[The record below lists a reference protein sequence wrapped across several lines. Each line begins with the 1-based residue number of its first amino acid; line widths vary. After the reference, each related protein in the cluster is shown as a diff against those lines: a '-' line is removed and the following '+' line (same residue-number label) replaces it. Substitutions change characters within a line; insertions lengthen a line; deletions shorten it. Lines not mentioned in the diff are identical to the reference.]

1 MKKRMFLHNRELVLL
16 VSGLMNLLTWLPL
29 IGQAQASTQP
39 QASTQASATQAKRV
53 QVNTK
58 ISSVTVFMS
67 GAELKRT
74 GNTSIPAGRSEL
86 VIAGV
91 STDIEQ
97 QSVQVSLEGDLTIL
111 SVGVRKNFLNEEEV
125 KEDIKALNKQLEGI
139 DEKLGRQKK
148 SLEIYRQEEAML
160 VRNQE
165 LKTGNLA
172 LKPADLKAALDFQK
186 SRLEETYA
194 RQLEIEKSM
203 KDLEVEKTK
212 IRLHLG
218 ELNDRKNLS
227 VNEIYAL
234 VEAVKPVQTRVE
246 ASYLVNKAGWFPTY
260 NVSVRDISSPMQMQ
274 FNANVFQSSGEVWKD
289 VKISLSSGN
298 PRENNARPELEPWYL
313 RYVDRSISYSQLPS
327 FTGGN
332 MIMGRVVDE
341 KGVPLSNA
349 SIQVKGTSKG
359 VITDANGV
367 YRLNNAAPG
376 AVLVASYIGF
386 QSKEFA
392 ALKGFTTIE
401 LEPSTESLQEVVV
414 TGLSGRVAGVAVED
428 DRKQRKVTL
437 NTTTKPISVS
447 TVYQP
452 ISTRYD
458 IKEIYTISNDG
469 KVNMIDIKRISINAD
484 YEYYTAPKLDPS
496 AYLTAKI
503 PDWQSLDLLAGE
515 VNLFYEGTFLGKS
528 FIDPATAGDTMSL
541 SLGKD
546 KGVVVKRTL
555 VKDYSS
561 RRFIG
566 ANKTETRDVEI
577 SIRNNKTQAVKIIVE
592 DQFPISTM
600 KEIEVDR
607 QEHDGGRLNE
617 ETQVVTWE
625 VKVIPK
631 EEKKHRIKYTVKY
644 PKDRYLQLD

>member
-1 MKKRMFLHNRELVLL
+1 
-16 VSGLMNLLTWLPL
+16 
-29 IGQAQASTQP
+29 
-39 QASTQASATQAKRV
+39 
-53 QVNTK
+53 
-58 ISSVTVFMS
+58 
-67 GAELKRT
+67 
-74 GNTSIPAGRSEL
+74 
-86 VIAGV
+86 
-91 STDIEQ
+91 
-97 QSVQVSLEGDLTIL
+97 
-111 SVGVRKNFLNEEEV
+111 
-125 KEDIKALNKQLEGI
+125 
-139 DEKLGRQKK
+139 
-148 SLEIYRQEEAML
+148 
-160 VRNQE
+160 
-165 LKTGNLA
+165 
-172 LKPADLKAALDFQK
+172 
-186 SRLEETYA
+186 
-194 RQLEIEKSM
+194 M
-203 KDLEVEKTK
+203 KDLELEKTK

-234 VEAVKPVQTRVE
+234 VEAAKPVQTRVE

-260 NVSVRDISSPMQMQ
+260 NVSVKDISSPMQMQ

-298 PRENNARPELEPWYL
+298 PRENNARPEVEPWYL
-313 RYVDRSISYSQLPS
+313 RYVDRSIGYTQLPS
-327 FTGGN
+327 FTGGT

-341 KGVPLSNA
+341 KGVPVSNA
-349 SIQVKGTSKG
+349 SIHVKGTSQG
-359 VITDANGV
+359 VVSDANGV
-367 YRLNNAAPG
+367 YRLNNTAPG
-376 AVLVASYIGF
+376 AVLVASFIGY
-386 QSKEFA
+386 QQKEFA

-401 LEPSTESLQEVVV
+401 LEPSSESLREVVV
-414 TGLSGRVAGVAVED
+414 TGYSLSGRVAGVQVDGEPPLKIRGAASL
-428 DRKQRKVTL
+428 K
-437 NTTTKPISVS
+437 TKPIGVS

-484 YEYYTAPKLDPS
+484 YEYYSAPKLDPA

-503 PDWQSLDLLAGE
+503 LDWQSLDLLAGE

-546 KGVVVKRTL
+546 KGVVVKRLL
-555 VKDYSS
+555 VKDFSS

-566 ANKTETRDVEI
+566 ANKTETRDFEI

-607 QEHDGGRLNE
+607 QGYDGGRLNE

-625 VKVIPK
+625 VNVAPK

-644 PKDRYLQLD
+644 PKDKYLQLD

>member
-1 MKKRMFLHNRELVLL
+1 MKKRMIPHARVQVVLVAGILVLL
-16 VSGLMNLLTWLPL
+16 AWRPV
-29 IGQAQASTQP
+29 IAQTPASLQV
-39 QASTQASATQAKRV
+39 SATQAKRV
-53 QVNTK
+53 QVETK
-58 ISSVTVFMS
+58 ITSVTVFMS
-67 GAELKRT
+67 GAELKRI

-86 VIAGV
+86 VMAGV

-148 SLEIYRQEEAML
+148 SLEIYKQEEAML

-165 LKTGNLA
+165 LKTGSLA

-203 KDLEVEKTK
+203 KELELEKTK

-234 VEAVKPVQTRVE
+234 VEAAKPVQSRVE

-260 NVSVRDISSPMQMQ
+260 NVSVKDISSPMQMQ

-341 KGVPLSNA
+341 KGVPVSNA
-349 SIQVKGTSKG
+349 SIQVKGTSHG
-359 VITDANGV
+359 VVSDANGV
-367 YRLNNAAPG
+367 YRLNNTAPG
-376 AVLVASYIGF
+376 AVLVASFIGY
-386 QSKEFA
+386 QQKEFA

-401 LEPSTESLQEVVV
+401 LVESSENLQEVVV
-414 TGLSGRVAGVAVED
+414 TGYALSGRVAGVAVED
-428 DRKQRKVTL
+428 DRRQRKVIS
-437 NTTTKPISVS
+437 NTTKPISVS

-469 KVNMIDIKRISINAD
+469 KVNMIDIKRVSISAD
-484 YEYYTAPKLDPS
+484 YEYYAAPKLDPS
-496 AYLTAKI
+496 AYLTARI
-503 PDWQSLDLLAGE
+503 LDWQSLDLLAGE

-546 KGVVVKRTL
+546 KGVVVKRTM
-555 VKDYSS
+555 VKDFSS

-566 ANKTETRDVEI
+566 ANKTETRDFEI
-577 SIRNNKTQAVKIIVE
+577 SIRNNKTQAVRIIVE

-607 QEHDGGRLNE
+607 HEHDGGRLNE

-625 VKVIPK
+625 VNVVPK

-644 PKDRYLQLD
+644 PKDKYLQLD

>member
-1 MKKRMFLHNRELVLL
+1 MKKWMITHARVQVVFVA
-16 VSGLMNLLTWLPL
+16 GILMMLAWRPVM
-29 IGQAQASTQP
+29 AQTPPSARV
-39 QASTQASATQAKRV
+39 SATQAKRV
-53 QVNTK
+53 QVETK

-74 GNTSIPAGRSEL
+74 GNASIPAGRSEL
-86 VIAGV
+86 VMAGV

-97 QSVQVSLEGDLTIL
+97 QSVQVGLEGDLTIL

-125 KEDIKALNKQLEGI
+125 KEDIKALNKQMEGI

-203 KDLEVEKTK
+203 KELELEKTK

-234 VEAVKPVQTRVE
+234 VEADKPVQSRVE

-260 NVSVRDISSPMQMQ
+260 NVSVKDISSPMQMQ
-274 FNANVFQSSGEVWKD
+274 FNANVFQSSGEVWKE

-341 KGVPLSNA
+341 KGVPVSNA
-349 SIQVKGTSKG
+349 SIQVKGTSQG
-359 VITDANGV
+359 VVTDANGV

-376 AVLVASYIGF
+376 AVLVASFIGY

-392 ALKGFTTIE
+392 ALKGFTTVE
-401 LEPSTESLQEVVV
+401 LLESSGNLQEVVV
-414 TGLSGRVAGVAVED
+414 AGYGLSGRVAGVAVED

-437 NTTTKPISVS
+437 NTTTKPIGVS

-496 AYLTAKI
+496 AYLTARI
-503 PDWQSLDLLAGE
+503 LDWQSLDLLAGE
-515 VNLFYEGTFLGKS
+515 VNLFFEGTFLGKS

-546 KGVVVKRTL
+546 KGVVVKRTM
-555 VKDYSS
+555 VKDFSS

-566 ANKTETRDVEI
+566 ANKTETRDFEI

-607 QEHDGGRLNE
+607 REHDGGRLNE

-625 VKVIPK
+625 VNIVPK

-644 PKDRYLQLD
+644 PKDKILQLD